1 MNMNHKLFTKEEDN
15 METTV
20 VENQEVKEPGKV
32 RQFIDKH
39 EITPKKVV
47 KTAVKGLAIVG
58 GAFGVGYIFGKRSND
73 DDDCDDQQETYSE
86 SSNEYYPEED

>member
-32 RQFIDKH
+32 KQFIDKH
-39 EITPKKVV
+39 EITPKKVG
-47 KTAVKGLAIVG
+47 KAALKGLLLAGTFVG
-58 GAFGVGYIFGKRSND
+58 GVLIGRGTSGK
-73 DDDCDDQQETYSE
+73 DDDCDDQEETYSE